1 MTTTETHFDI
11 AGPHGGAWFE
21 AKIQY
26 DYYWDGESGGV
37 SVSRMWFRHPAV
49 KGKPEFEWQENP
61 LLEQLLDTEDLCL
74 SLLEEYEGAARS
86 YAEAAE

>member
-1 MTTTETHFDI
+1 MITETFFNI
-11 AGPHGGAWFE
+11 EGPHGGAWVE
-21 AKIQY
+21 AKIQF

-37 SVSRMWFRHPAV
+37 SVQYMWFRHPSI
-49 KGKPEFEWQENP
+49 KGLAFDWQENP
-61 LLEQLLDTEDLCL
+61 LLEQLLDTDDLRL

>member
-1 MTTTETHFDI
+1 
-11 AGPHGGAWFE
+11 
-21 AKIQY
+21 
-26 DYYWDGESGGV
+26 
-37 SVSRMWFRHPAV
+37 V

-61 LLEQLLDTEDLCL
+61 LLEQLLDSEDLCL

>member
-1 MTTTETHFDI
+1 MIAETYFNLE
-11 AGPHGGAWFE
+11 GPHGGAWFE

-37 SVSRMWFRHPAV
+37 SVSYMWFRHPTV
-49 KGKPEFEWQENP
+49 NGTEFEWQENP
-61 LLEQLLDTEDLCL
+61 LLEEFLRTEALCL
-74 SLLEEYEGAARS
+74 SLCEEYEGAARS

>member
-1 MTTTETHFDI
+1 MTTTETHFNI
-11 AGPHGGAWFE
+11 EGPHGGAWFE
-21 AKIQY
+21 AKIQFSY
-26 DYYWDGESGGV
+26 EWDGESGGV
-37 SVSRMWFRHPAV
+37 SVSRMWFRHPTV

-61 LLEQLLDTEDLCL
+61 LLFQLLDSEDLCL